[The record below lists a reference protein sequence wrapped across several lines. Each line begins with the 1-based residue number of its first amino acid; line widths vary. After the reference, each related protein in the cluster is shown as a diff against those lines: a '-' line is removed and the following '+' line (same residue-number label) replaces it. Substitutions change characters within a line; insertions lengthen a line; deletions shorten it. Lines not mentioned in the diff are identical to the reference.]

1 MDVSMLFSSPLRPHP
16 LPLFIQSAAEGPD
29 GDAFVMMFD
38 LKLKRTLAIGIIV
51 VSLTVSVGMALAAPR
66 QDRSTQEAP
75 TTESK

>member
-1 MDVSMLFSSPLRPHP
+1 
-16 LPLFIQSAAEGPD
+16 
-29 GDAFVMMFD
+29 MMFD